1 VESPPL
7 QGRRPEGPEGETVPP
22 GLPPIPVVAVPVW
35 AVAVML
41 LLTVILNVAN
51 YISTDNDL
59 QQTLTLIYENQGT
72 DPGQCLLA
80 DRRDMPDEP
89 FVHQIIEN
97 IDKLRRHCR
106 DRQLEKRLRYRCGS
120 EQLIAFVY
128 KITYVH
134 YRADPRRAEDR
145 GQFMSCS

>member
-1 VESPPL
+1 MESLPL
-7 QGRRPEGPEGETVPP
+7 RGRRPEGPEGETVPP

-80 DRRDMPDEP
+80 DRRDMPDEH

-97 IDKLRRHCR
+97 IDKRRRHCR
-106 DRQLEKRLRYRCGS
+106 DRQLEKRLRYRCSS
-120 EQLIAFVY
+120 EQLIAFVH
-128 KITYVH
+128 KTTYIH
-134 YRADPRRAEDR
+134 YRAETGKAEDR
-145 GQFMSCS
+145 GRFMSCS

>member
-1 VESPPL
+1 M
-7 QGRRPEGPEGETVPP
+7 PP

-72 DPGQCLLA
+72 NPGQCLLA
-80 DRRDMPDEP
+80 DRRDMPDEH

-106 DRQLEKRLRYRCGS
+106 DRQLEKRLRYRCS
-120 EQLIAFVY
+120 SKQRIAFVH

-134 YRADPRRAEDR
+134 I
-145 GQFMSCS
+145 GQIQGGRKIGGSL

>member
-1 VESPPL
+1 MESLPL
-7 QGRRPEGPEGETVPP
+7 RGRRPEGPEGETVPP

-80 DRRDMPDEP
+80 DRRDMPDEH
-89 FVHQIIEN
+89 FVHQIIE
-97 IDKLRRHCR
+97 I
-106 DRQLEKRLRYRCGS
+106 
-120 EQLIAFVY
+120 LISCAATAGIASLKNAFGTGAAASSGLLSF
-128 KITYVH
+128 I
-134 YRADPRRAEDR
+134 RSP
-145 GQFMSCS
+145 MSI